1 MKQINF
7 NEHVGYCWGT
17 LVLLL
22 VFLNEFQYDDSTKE
36 ILIWTCGLLVFL
48 PFEIVCGK
56 IVWYV
61 IRRTNFELKFLFSDR
76 VVRIT

>member
-7 NEHVGYCWGT
+7 NEHIVYCWGT

-22 VFLNEFQYDDSTKE
+22 AFLHEFTYDDSTKE
-36 ILIWTCGLLVFL
+36 ILIWNCGVLAFL

-61 IRRTNFELKFLFSDR
+61 IRKTNFELKFLFSDR